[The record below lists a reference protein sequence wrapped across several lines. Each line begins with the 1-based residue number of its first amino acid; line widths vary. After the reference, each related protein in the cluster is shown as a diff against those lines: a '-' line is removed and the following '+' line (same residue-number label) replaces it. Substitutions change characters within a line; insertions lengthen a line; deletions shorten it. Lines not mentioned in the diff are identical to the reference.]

1 MTVESVT
8 YINTL
13 DENRPAGGDKIS
25 QGDNHIRNIKRSLK
39 ETFKNID
46 GEVRATD
53 EEINYLVGLTGPLT
67 GSIQDLEDLQK
78 EVDLKADKTYVD
90 AQDKVLDDKIEQLAT
105 DGAADII
112 NLQGQID
119 DKADKS
125 YVDGQNASQ
134 DAVIGTKADKSYVD
148 TELGKKADKSYVD
161 AQNNAQNTVINTK
174 ADKSYVDTEL
184 AKKSDKSATYTKAEI
199 DVLIAEAKKG
209 GGMIKVV
216 QQPATAGDFSV
227 QGREQTYGAGVGV
240 GAGITKTLVVP
251 NGTVFCFEYLFG
263 VGGSGGTLRVDID
276 QIYIDGVRIY
286 PNSQGYIDYTSSGGA
301 VWPGNDKSSIIR
313 VEEKIEIKNMSCY
326 TSSGSLYLAGF
337 FAEA

>member
-1 MTVESVT
+1 VTVESVT

-112 NLQGQID
+112 NLQGQINN
-119 DKADKS
+119 KADKS

-161 AQNNAQNTVINTK
+161 
-174 ADKSYVDTEL
+174 TEL

-199 DVLIAEAKKG
+199 DVLIAEANKG

-313 VEEKIEIKNMSCY
+313 VEEKIEIKSMSCY